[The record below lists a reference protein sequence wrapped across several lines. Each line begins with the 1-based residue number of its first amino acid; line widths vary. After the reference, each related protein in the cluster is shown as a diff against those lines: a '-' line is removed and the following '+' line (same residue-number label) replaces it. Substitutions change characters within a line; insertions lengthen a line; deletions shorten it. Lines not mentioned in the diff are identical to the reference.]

1 MLSDFRLLRLVSID
15 WSGIWWSCCGGV
27 SHLRRSG
34 DFWARCPGP
43 YGPG

>member
-1 MLSDFRLLRLVSID
+1 LVVVLQ
-15 WSGIWWSCCGGV
+15 GV